1 MRILLLAG
9 FIALATAC
17 LPQGACDDSA
27 RSSVTVSVVDAG
39 GALYAPD
46 RVTYSV
52 DDSEESDCE
61 DLGDGSEF
69 VCGWEEVGRFTIRVY
84 EGDDSVSES
93 TSVDL
98 TEDGCHVDSVF
109 MEILAP
115 SFRSQ

>member
-46 RVTYSV
+46 LPEPDLLIRTSGEMRLSNFLLWQLAYAEIVVTDTLWPDFRTPDLLKAFAIFGGRERRFGKTSAQL
-52 DDSEESDCE
+52 E
-61 DLGDGSEF
+61 DL
-69 VCGWEEVGRFTIRVY
+69 
-84 EGDDSVSES
+84 
-93 TSVDL
+93 
-98 TEDGCHVDSVF
+98 
-109 MEILAP
+109 
-115 SFRSQ
+115 